1 MSQTSL
7 LFYNT
12 QTGRKENFVP
22 ASPQEGATA
31 YLCGPT
37 VYGAA
42 HIGNAR
48 PAVVFDVLI
57 RLLRKS
63 WPVRYVSNI
72 TDIDDKIMQAAQSA
86 NCSTEALAQKYE
98 TSYLNDI
105 KKLGVLPPDIA
116 PRATEH
122 IDHIIV
128 MIQTLIER
136 QYAYE
141 AQGHVLFHVP
151 SFDGYGQ
158 LSGRSLDDMIAGA
171 RVEVAPYKKDPRD
184 FVLWKPSDD
193 TQPGWPSSWSR
204 GRPGWHIE
212 CSAMIHAHLG
222 AEIDIHA
229 AGQDLIFPHH
239 ENERAQS
246 VCVHG
251 GQLARF
257 WMHNALVIM
266 GDQKMSKSAGAILR
280 IDDLCASWPG
290 EVLRLALLMTHYR
303 QPLVWSSDTAP
314 RAQRLLDKFYG
325 ALRLMKEVEPE
336 KSKEKNPEKNKNTAS
351 VDQALADDLN
361 TPKALAVLSK
371 LARRAQQTQ
380 DQKEWAAIKGEML
393 ESADCLGLLQRD
405 PEDWFKRD
413 QDQQAAQID
422 KLIAAR
428 EAARADKDFAR
439 ADQIRDQLAA
449 MDIILEDSQSGTI
462 WRSK

>member
-1 MSQTSL
+1 MPQTSL
-7 LFYNT
+7 FFYNT

-22 ASPQEGATA
+22 AAPEAGATA

-57 RLLRKS
+57 RLLRTRWK
-63 WPVRYVSNI
+63 VLYASNI

-86 NCSTEALAQKYE
+86 NCSTAEIAQKYE
-98 TSYLNDI
+98 ASYLRDLHR
-105 KKLGVLPPDIA
+105 LGVIPPDIQ

-122 IDHIIV
+122 IDHIIE
-128 MIQTLIER
+128 MIQTLIDR
-136 QYAYE
+136 QHAYA
-141 AQGHVLFHVP
+141 AQGHILFHVP
-151 SFDGYGQ
+151 SFDGYGK

-184 FVLWKPSDD
+184 FVLWKPSDE
-193 TQPGWPSSWSR
+193 TQPGWPSPWLLGSQDSL

-222 AEIDIHA
+222 TEIDIHA

-257 WMHNALVIM
+257 WLHNGLVIM

-280 IDDLCASWPG
+280 INDLCALWSG

-303 QPLVWSSDTAP
+303 QPLVWTPETAP
-314 RAQRLLDKFYG
+314 RAQKLLDKFYG
-325 ALRLMKEVEPE
+325 ALRLMSDVEADKEADITEIE
-336 KSKEKNPEKNKNTAS
+336 S
-351 VDQALADDLN
+351 ALADDLN
-361 TPKALAVLSK
+361 TPKALTILSA
-371 LARRAQQTQ
+371 LAHRAHQTR
-380 DQKEWAAIKGEML
+380 DVKAWAAIKGEML
-393 ESADCLGLLQRD
+393 QSANFLGLLQSD
-405 PEDWFKRD
+405 PEAWFKRD
-413 QDQQAAQID
+413 QEMSAAQIES
-422 KLIAAR
+422 LITAR
-428 EAARADKDFAR
+428 EAARAQKDFAR

-449 MDIILEDSQSGTI
+449 MGVIVEDSQSGTL